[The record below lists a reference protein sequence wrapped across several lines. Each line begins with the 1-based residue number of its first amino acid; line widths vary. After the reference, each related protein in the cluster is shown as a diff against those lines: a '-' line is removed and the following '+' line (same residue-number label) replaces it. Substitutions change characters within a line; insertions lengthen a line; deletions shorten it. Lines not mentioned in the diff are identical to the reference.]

1 MIGLR
6 STISPLAV
14 GALLLAACVAVPQD
28 GQFAD
33 VAAVVEERLDKQVE
47 WTQGTEETEAA
58 QAAVADLLSKDLT
71 VDSAV
76 QIALLNNRLL
86 QAIYSDLGI
95 AQAALIQAG
104 LLRNP
109 IFDAVVRFPE
119 EGSHVN
125 LDLGVVFEFL
135 DILLIPLRQQ
145 VAESELEFVKLR
157 VTGEVIDVATETR
170 LAFHR
175 LQAQQQLVGLF
186 QQVDASS
193 AASLEAAQTLH
204 DAGNITDLDLANER
218 FLNAQAKLGLA
229 EAETLVV
236 AERERLNVLMG
247 LWGTDTTWRM
257 KRRLSN
263 IPRTELDLD
272 TVEGKAIANSIDL
285 ALARQNLMTLGR
297 RYGVTQVTSVIP
309 ELELGAEAE
318 RDERVWAIGPAIAL
332 PIPFF
337 DQGQAQRAGARAAI
351 VKAQDE
357 YAALAIRIRSAARME
372 RVRLLR
378 ARERV
383 LYYRNVILPLTKEIL
398 EQTLLEYNAMQIG
411 VFRLVDAKEQQ
422 ITAGQR
428 YIEALRDYWIAR
440 VRLEQLLDGR
450 LPDETIGD
458 VALTGS
464 SPMQLERGDH

>member
-14 GALLLAACVAVPQD
+14 GALLAACVAVPQD
-28 GQFAD
+28 GQFGD

-47 WTQGTEETEAA
+47 WTQGAEETEAA

-71 VDSAV
+71 ADSAV
-76 QIALLNNRLL
+76 QIALLNNRFL
-86 QAIYSDLGI
+86 QATYSDLGI
-95 AQAALIQAG
+95 AQAALVQAG

-135 DILLIPLRQQ
+135 DIFLIPLRQQ

-175 LQAQQQLVGLF
+175 LQAQRQLVGLF

-218 FLNAQAKLGLA
+218 FLNAEAKLGLA
-229 EAETLVV
+229 EAETLAV

-247 LWGTDTTWRM
+247 LGGAGSTWRV

-263 IPRTELDLD
+263 IPRTEFDLE
-272 TVEGKAIANSIDL
+272 TIEGKAIANSIDL
-285 ALARQNLMTLGR
+285 ALARQNLMTLGS
-297 RYGVTQVTSVIP
+297 RYGVAQVISVIP

-318 RDERVWAIGPAIAL
+318 RDERVWAIGPAVAL
-332 PIPFF
+332 PIPLF
-337 DQGQAQRAGARAAI
+337 DQGQARRAGARAAI

-357 YAALAIRIRSAARME
+357 YAALAIRVRSAARME

-440 VRLEQLLDGR
+440 ARVDQLLDGR
-450 LPDETIGD
+450 LPAETTGD
-458 VALTGS
+458 AGTTAS
-464 SPMQLERGDH
+464 SPMQPERGDH